1 MLLFEVLSAQIS
13 RACLAVR
20 FTAKNGDPLV
30 QIRYRLDK
38 GLRAVYV
45 QMISQKWQWLAFS
58 MNHIWKFG
66 KESLTF

>member
-1 MLLFEVLSAQIS
+1 MLLFGVLSAQIS

-45 QMISQKWQWLAFS
+45 QKWQWLAFS
-58 MNHIWKFG
+58 INHIFTLQFTIEKRV
-66 KESLTF
+66 